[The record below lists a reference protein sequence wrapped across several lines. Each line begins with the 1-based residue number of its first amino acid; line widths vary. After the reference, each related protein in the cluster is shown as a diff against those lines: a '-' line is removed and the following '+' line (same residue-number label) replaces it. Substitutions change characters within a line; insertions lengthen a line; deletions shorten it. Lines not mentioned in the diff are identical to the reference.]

1 MRKEDQAPIAGVGIL
16 VGKFSEHSG
25 KAGKVYILS
34 LAPGSA
40 AAELQ
45 RKSRASKGV
54 PDIAENDLLV
64 RYVAMC
70 GPHPTRP
77 QKSRELHVRVNE
89 AK

>member
-54 PDIAENDLLV
+54 PDQNDLLI

-70 GPHPTRP
+70 GPHPTCP